1 MWYSYKEHQEISLKQ
16 SSQEWLQVQKRDGRK
31 GWNGKDFKET
41 KNSISQVKRQVNGYL
56 FCDYLNYVLKT
67 FFYMYILLFYSSLLM
82 LSMIFLK
89 TKSRNWWWQI
99 LVALSWRKNGR
110 PQIQMNYLTTDI
122 KWKKWG
128 LRMNTSES
136 ESRSVGSNSLQPDG
150 LCSPWHS
157 PGQNTGVG
165 ILSLLQATFPTQG
178 SNPSFPH
185 CRGILYPLSHK
196 GSSKILEWAAYPF
209 SSGSSR
215 PRNWTRV
222 SCIAGGFF
230 TNHQQGPRM
239 NTKC

>member
-1 MWYSYKEHQEISLKQ
+1 
-16 SSQEWLQVQKRDGRK
+16 
-31 GWNGKDFKET
+31 
-41 KNSISQVKRQVNGYL
+41 
-56 FCDYLNYVLKT
+56 
-67 FFYMYILLFYSSLLM
+67 MYILLFYSSLLM